1 MTNAVATH
9 GPGATLVWSTSVSLP
24 ASLAIDGEVRGD
36 LCAATLEST
45 SPWLQVDLKTA
56 YLITSVESSFW
67 SNRGDGA
74 FVRVGSNSANN
85 INVNP
90 KCGQPISNS
99 ATGKWIRTVCS
110 PPLWGRY
117 INVQKIS
124 STKSNLSVCEL
135 RASYSK
141 ENN

>member
-9 GPGATLVWSTSVSLP
+9 GPGATIAGRRATFS

-36 LCAATLEST
+36 LCTATLKST
-45 SPWLQVDLKTA
+45 SPWWRVDLKTA
-56 YLITSVESSFW
+56 YLITSVEASFW

-74 FVRVGSNSANN
+74 VVRVGSNLMNDGN
-85 INVNP
+85 DNP
-90 KCGQPISNS
+90 KCGQSISNS
-99 ATGKWIRTVCS
+99 TSGKWITTVCS
-110 PPLWGRY
+110 SPLWGRY

-124 STKSNLSVCEL
+124 SKKSYLRVCEL

-141 ENN
+141 EIN

>member
-9 GPGATLVWSTSVSLP
+9 GPGATLVGGQTTFS
-24 ASLAIDGEVRGD
+24 ASLAIDGEVMGD
-36 LCAATLEST
+36 LCAATLLSN
-45 SPWLQVDLKTA
+45 SPWLQVDLDTA
-56 YLITSVESSFW
+56 YFITSVESSFW

-74 FVRVGSNSANN
+74 IVRVGSNSANN

-110 PPLWGRY
+110 SPLWGRY

-141 ENN
+141 